1 MINTSVEPEAVPR
14 REWLVLAGGSLS
26 AAIAGCLGG
35 DDDDNDDAD
44 TDDGEGDSNGDTDD
58 EPAPQ
63 SEVTVLGLTVGG
75 QSVAGGDEDSTDDSE
90 SDTGGTGDGS
100 NTTPQIVVDSNVPI
114 RATVANEGDAEGSF
128 QVEFQVSPQDGDTD
142 EPAVTKFQRV
152 SLAPGD
158 QQRVTID
165 GVTGQLDGQD
175 YDLVVRAGEATL
187 TGSLT
192 VAVTTEV
199 EVLAY
204 TEEVRID
211 KRAEEGLLTLYD
223 YALDGADRTQLTTA
237 QLNGEP
243 VTLQVPLDT
252 NTPEFA
258 IEVTD
263 VEGGAFPSATKV
275 VTIDSLD
282 IDTIEIV
289 AGYEFRAADTYRFS
303 TYSRLS
309 ADLANH
315 DQPQQWWTY
324 GSYAGGFDYYYV
336 QAKDTVYLESAWAM
350 GLNGS
355 PPEYGIDMDLIQER
369 HGSTSGLYGVSIGQ
383 DGYLYLN
390 VSRQDYWVSDN
401 NVALRTWIPHTLA
414 RGGDKGGY
422 LAKMG
427 RQFVGREQFRGNT
440 VDVYELYHRDD
451 FPSESPPN
459 RKVYVDSET
468 GYTVRLEEYY
478 SEEAPIEYYTIS
490 EYTAHDEIESIDFEL
505 LRKYTTSQTGE
516 GLEEL
521 PWG

>member
-44 TDDGEGDSNGDTDD
+44 TDDGERDSNGDTDD

-315 DQPQQWWTY
+315 DKPQQWWTY

-350 GLNGS
+350 GLDGS

-369 HGSTSGLYGVSIGQ
+369 HGSTSGLYGVRI
-383 DGYLYLN
+383 DNEAYLYLN
-390 VSRQDYWVSDN
+390 VSRQNYWVSDN
-401 NVALRTWIPHTLA
+401 EVALSTWDPHVVA
-414 RGGDKGGY
+414 SSGDENGF
-422 LAKMG
+422 LPTDR
-427 RQFVGREQFRGNT
+427 RQFVQREQLNENT
-440 VDVYELYHRDD
+440 VDVFELYRLNDAPED
-451 FPSESPPN
+451 SEPYM
-459 RKVYVDSET
+459 KVYINPKT
-468 GYTVRLEEYY
+468 GYTVRAERFY
-478 SEEAPIEYYTIS
+478 SEEPSLGYYTIS
-490 EYTAHDEIESIDFEL
+490 EYTAHDEIETVDYEL
-505 LRKYTTSQTGE
+505 LRERTPSRTGE
-516 GLEEL
+516 GIEQL
-521 PWG
+521 PWE

>member
-1 MINTSVEPEAVPR
+1 MIDTSVEPEAVPR

-26 AAIAGCLGG
+26 TAIAGCLGG
-35 DDDDNDDAD
+35 DDGDNDDTD
-44 TDDGEGDSNGDTDD
+44 SDDGERDSNGDTDG
-58 EPAPQ
+58 EPTTR
-63 SEVTVLGLTVGG
+63 SEATVLGLTVGERP
-75 QSVAGGDEDSTDDSE
+75 VAGGGKDSTDDSE
-90 SDTGGTGDGS
+90 SDTGGTDHGQ
-100 NTTPQIVVDSNVPI
+100 NTTTQIVVDSNVPI
-114 RATVANEGDAEGSF
+114 HATVANEGNAEGSF

-142 EPAVTKFQRV
+142 EPAVTKFRRV

-187 TGSLT
+187 TSSFT

-223 YALDGADRTQLTTA
+223 YALDGADQTQLTTA

-324 GSYAGGFDYYYV
+324 GSYAKNSDYYYV
-336 QAKDTVYLESAWAM
+336 EAKDTVYLESAWAM
-350 GLNGS
+350 DLNNS
-355 PPEYGIDMDLIQER
+355 PPRYGIDINILQER
-369 HGSTSGLYGVSIGQ
+369 HGSTDGLYGVSV
-383 DGYLYLN
+383 DFKGYLYLN
-390 VSRQDYWVSDN
+390 VSRQDYWVPDN
-401 NVALRTWIPHTLA
+401 NVAHETWTPHVMGRLA
-414 RGGDKGGY
+414 DNDGY
-422 LAKMG
+422 LRRDG
-427 RQFVGREQFRGNT
+427 RKFIEREQLHGEK
-440 VDVYELYHRDD
+440 VDVYEMYRSDD
-451 FPSESPPN
+451 SPAESLPA
-459 RKVYVDSET
+459 RKVYVDPET

-478 SEEAPIEYYTIS
+478 SEDNPLEYYTIS
-490 EYTAHDEIESIDFEL
+490 EYTAHNKVETIDYDL
-505 LRKYTTSQTGE
+505 LRERTPNRTGE
-516 GLEEL
+516 GVDKL
-521 PWG
+521 PWE